1 MRDWEIVEQADGNR
15 TAIPA
20 DLTRTAGQAFILHT
34 KICKN
39 EKTYVSRYG
48 DQDIVG
54 FANSLPKWMPQV
66 RDRLERLALNDDN
79 AREVLAAL
87 MRGEAKEKEGKL
99 VPGSEGAAS
108 AASAADVPRQSR
120 SYQVDFG
127 ESDPLP

>member
-34 KICKN
+34 KICNN

-48 DQDIVG
+48 DQDIAG

-79 AREVLAAL
+79 AREALAAI
-87 MRGEAKEKEGKL
+87 MRGEAKEGKP
-99 VPGSEGAAS
+99 VPGSECAAS
-108 AASAADVPRQSR
+108 AASAGAVPRQSR